1 VQFFCPRV
9 LTQEEAQINSKVICK
24 KKKKINF
31 YADKEHKASLEK
43 ID

>member
-1 VQFFCPRV
+1 MQ
-9 LTQEEAQINSKVICK
+9 

-43 ID
+43 IDWGTGKEG